1 MKDIQNQP
9 DNRRINI
16 KKVGVKNISYPI
28 TVLDK
33 AKRQQK
39 TVATVNMYVNLPHQ
53 FKGTHMSRF
62 IEILNRFRGEIN
74 LKSFH
79 VILAEMKKRLQAE
92 AAHMEIEFPYFL
104 PKKRPHAAIDAGRYI
119 CRMHGSLEDENE
131 LTLAVQVPINAP
143 LPIQCSD
150 VLPRSSG
157 NWGVADISV
166 RFKHFMWIEDLID
179 AVEEVTAGRNN
190 PDSCGNGT
198 SPTEEPTV
206 ESLTKSLGERLR
218 SVSDIAW
225 FSVRVENFAEDYTT
239 FALLEWPEE
248 NPKRPYAAI
257 AGHQTVNGELT
268 APIIH

>member
-1 MKDIQNQP
+1 VKDIQNQP

-79 VILAEMKKRLQAE
+79 VILAEMKRRLHAE

-104 PKKRPHAAIDAGRYI
+104 PKKRPHTAIDLGRYI
-119 CRMHGSLEDENE
+119 CRMHGSLENVHD
-131 LTLAVQVPINAP
+131 LALAVQVPINAP
-143 LPIQCSD
+143 LPAQCSD
-150 VLPRSSG
+150 VLPRSPG
-157 NWGVADISV
+157 HWGVADISV
-166 RFKHFMWIEDLID
+166 RFRRFMWIEDLID
-179 AVEEVTAGRNN
+179 AVEEITGCRDSAKMQAGG
-190 PDSCGNGT
+190 S
-198 SPTEEPTV
+198 SAIEQPTV
-206 ESLTKSLGERLR
+206 ESVTKALGERLR
-218 SVSDIAW
+218 SFSDISW
-225 FSVRVENFAEDYTT
+225 FSVRVENFAKDYTT
-239 FALLEWPEE
+239 FALLEWPEADNE
-248 NPKRPYAAI
+248 IPL
-257 AGHQTVNGELT
+257 TVTAQQAVTGEST
-268 APIIH
+268 APLTH